1 MSKQVKAIAG
11 CELPSGERLALRRVD
26 DRVGPTLI
34 SSHLELC
41 CGETVLAT
49 SYKNGLNS
57 LSVIDIY
64 NALRGSNL
72 PLEDQDWMLG
82 HLRSAVKS

>member
-34 SSHLELC
+34 SSHLELLR
-41 CGETVLAT
+41 GDTALAT
-49 SYKNGLNS
+49 GSTDIEAVLRQAGLS
-57 LSVIDIY
+57 P
-64 NALRGSNL
+64 GNL
-72 PLEDQDWMLG
+72 KWLLG
-82 HLRSAVKS
+82 HLREAVRS

>member
-34 SSHLELC
+34 SSHLELLR
-41 CGETVLAT
+41 GDTALAT
-49 SYKNGLNS
+49 GPTDIEAT
-57 LSVIDIY
+57 LSCMELSAA
-64 NALRGSNL
+64 NKKWL
-72 PLEDQDWMLG
+72 LG
-82 HLRSAVKS
+82 HLREAVRS